1 VLDLVQ
7 ANVAQIL
14 TKSRKIDF
22 AAGRMRRLKMRL
34 EQRRFVM
41 IKDDLALLALE
52 AKQALL
58 VCDLLKELIVRSR

>member
-22 AAGRMRRLKMRL
+22 AAGCMRRLKMRL
-34 EQRRFVM
+34 EQRRLVM

-52 AKQALL
+52 AKQALP
-58 VCDLLKELIVRSR
+58 VDDLLKELIVRSR